1 MINEFIQEG
10 KIVPAEVTVGLLR
23 KAMKASGKSRFLID
37 GFPRSPDNLAAWE
50 ASAAGDAVVFDLAL
64 FLDCPEEVMTA
75 RILERGLSSGR
86 IDDNEEAIRKRLATY
101 HESTMPIIKE
111 FEARGKLREVNSDQ
125 TIEEVAVE
133 VRRYISSIM

>member
-1 MINEFIQEG
+1 
-10 KIVPAEVTVGLLR
+10 
-23 KAMKASGKSRFLID
+23 
-37 GFPRSPDNLAAWE
+37 
-50 ASAAGDAVVFDLAL
+50 
-64 FLDCPEEVMTA
+64 MTA

-125 TIEEVAVE
+125 TIGVCVFC
-133 VRRYISSIM
+133 VRDTGYFFKRPIDSETTPSISIYRPVDRLRVSRIRLP